1 MADLDRR
8 QDHSTLFLEQAE
20 PLALQDLSNSFSKK
34 DNVMIIVTAMKAV
47 REVWIETLRLRRELA
62 KRYPGILSE

>member
-1 MADLDRR
+1 MADLGRR
-8 QDHSTLFLEQAE
+8 QDHSTLFLEQSE
-20 PLALQDLSNSFSKK
+20 RLALQDLSNSFSKK